1 MDHPPVQPH
10 VTARPPRR
18 QFDSSRT
25 RVGPV
30 FGALAATVS
39 DDQWVRGLLDL
50 AADRGDRRWHT
61 QDLRVIER
69 HHHAPPGADTPKEK
83 GLAPPDTLLAW
94 LLDHFTRPKGD
105 KYGSGEVGDMRRLLA
120 EGDADTMAK
129 ARAGLARS
137 RRGKAWYILEGQTSP
152 DVYLVT
158 RDALIVVE
166 GKRTEAGPT
175 TSTTWMAGRHQMLRH
190 IDAAWEIRGDRSV
203 YGMFIVE
210 ALPGTDDVPELWQ
223 QAAKD
228 TCSDAAIQS
237 SLPHRSLAD
246 QEGIR
251 RAMVGVTTWQRIV
264 STFHLPPS
272 VLQ

>member
-1 MDHPPVQPH
+1 MDHVPQQPPAPV
-10 VTARPPRR
+10 RLRR

-30 FGALAATVS
+30 FGALAAQRG
-39 DDQWVRGLLDL
+39 DDTWVRGLLDL
-50 AADRGDRRWHT
+50 AAGPGEHPWRD
-61 QDLRVIER
+61 QDLQIIER
-69 HHHAPPGADTPKEK
+69 HHHAPPGADSPTEQ
-83 GLAPPDTLLAW
+83 GLAPPVSLLSW
-94 LLDHFTRPKGD
+94 LLDHFTTPKNG
-105 KYGSGEVGDMRRLLA
+105 KYGSGRVGEKRRKLA
-120 EGDADTMAK
+120 ERDPQVLAE
-129 ARAGLARS
+129 ARAALAQS
-137 RRGKAWYILEGQTSP
+137 HFGKAWYILEGHTSP

-190 IDAAWEIRGDRSV
+190 IDAAWEIRGDRAV

-210 ALPGTDDVPELWQ
+210 GLPGTDDVPELWQ

-228 TCSDAAIQS
+228 TRSDAAIQS

-272 VLQ
+272 VLR

>member
-1 MDHPPVQPH
+1 MHRYHHP
-10 VTARPPRR
+10 
-18 QFDSSRT
+18 
-25 RVGPV
+25 
-30 FGALAATVS
+30 
-39 DDQWVRGLLDL
+39 
-50 AADRGDRRWHT
+50 
-61 QDLRVIER
+61 
-69 HHHAPPGADTPKEK
+69 PPGADGPKEK
-83 GLAPPDTLLAW
+83 GLAPPVTLLAW

-120 EGDADTMAK
+120 KRDPDAMAK

-137 RRGKAWYILEGQTSP
+137 RRGKAWYVLEGHTSP

-158 RDALIVVE
+158 PDALIVVE

-190 IDAAWEIRGDRSV
+190 IDAAWEIRGDRAV

-210 ALPGTDDVPELWQ
+210 AMPGTDEVPELWQ

-228 TCSDAAIQS
+228 TRSDAAIHS

-246 QEGIR
+246 REGIR
-251 RAMVGVTTWQRIV
+251 QAMVGVTTWQRIV
-264 STFHLPPS
+264 TAFGLTPA
-272 VLQ
+272 VLL